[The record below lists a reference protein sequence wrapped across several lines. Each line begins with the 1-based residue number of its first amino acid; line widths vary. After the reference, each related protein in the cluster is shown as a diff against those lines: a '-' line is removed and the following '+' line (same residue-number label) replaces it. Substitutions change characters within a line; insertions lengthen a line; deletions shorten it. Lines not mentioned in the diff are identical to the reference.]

1 MNRVLAWW
9 VAGAAVVA
17 GLVGVLAVRTGVDLL
32 PVVGALVA
40 AAVVVTCAGL
50 AMRHFAALVLV
61 LLLVRPELD
70 AVGRSTTTAVG
81 VIFLGAAAWWLFSRW
96 RQDRLVTPS
105 PATWALIVFVAAAS
119 LSTLASHL
127 PAVSAAA
134 TARLAAGV
142 LMFVIIEQLVG
153 SGLLPTKAVHAAV
166 AGSALLVCAHVGF
179 QVVTGS
185 APVDDSTG
193 LARVTGPFVHASVL
207 GKYAAVVS
215 VLMAARALWS
225 RTGDRWLWGIGSLA
239 VGGVVLL
246 TYTRAAWIA
255 LALGLVVLG
264 YRRDHRWLPVIVV
277 SGVVGIL
284 AVPSLSDRIT
294 NVWDPGP
301 APPGAPTNSLA
312 WRVGYWQDLLPLGRI
327 NPVSGIG
334 LDVVPT
340 LRSEGLLPH
349 NVWVQT
355 WVELG
360 LVGVLALVCVL
371 VATTLTLRRAGRA
384 LPARSGEQRASLEAA
399 VAVAVGICIVTV
411 SENLLDETTTLWYAA
426 AVMAAGWIANPSAR
440 RPEGDVRPWWINR
453 SGWRVRRSRSASM
466 PPSRR

>member
-1 MNRVLAWW
+1 MNREMAWG
-9 VAGAAVVA
+9 AGGAAALA

-32 PVVGALVA
+32 PVVVAL
-40 AAVVVTCAGL
+40 AAVAVVITCAGL
-50 AMRHFAALVLV
+50 ALRHFAALVL
-61 LLLVRPELD
+61 LLLLIRPELD
-70 AVGRSTTTAVG
+70 AVGHSTSSAVG
-81 VIFLGAAAWWLFSRW
+81 LIFLGASAWWLFSQY

-105 PATWALIVFVAAAS
+105 SATWALIVFVAAAV

-127 PAVSAAA
+127 PLVSAAA
-134 TARLAAGV
+134 TARLATGV
-142 LMFVIIEQLVG
+142 LMFVVVEQLVR

-179 QVVTGS
+179 QVVTGT

-193 LARVTGPFVHASVL
+193 LARVSGPFVHASVL
-207 GKYAAVVS
+207 GKYAAIVA
-215 VLMAARALWS
+215 VLMAARAVWT
-225 RTGDRWLWGIGSLA
+225 RTGDRWLWGLGSLA

-255 LALGLVVLG
+255 LALGVVVLS
-264 YRRDHRWLPVIVV
+264 YRRDHRWLPGIVGV
-277 SGVVGIL
+277 GVVGIL
-284 AVPSLSDRIT
+284 SIPSLSDRIT
-294 NVWDPGP
+294 NVWDPAP
-301 APPGAPTNSLA
+301 APTGAPTNSLV

-327 NPVSGIG
+327 NPLSGIG
-334 LDVVPT
+334 LDVVPS

-371 VATTLTLRRAGRA
+371 LMTTLTLRRAGRA
-384 LPARSGEQRASLEAA
+384 LPERSGEQRASLEASI
-399 VAVAVGICIVTV
+399 AVAVGICAVTV

-426 AVMAAGWIANPSAR
+426 AVMAAGWAASPSAST
-440 RPEGDVRPWWINR
+440 PEGDVRPWWINR
-453 SGWRVRRSRSASM
+453 SGWRVRRSRSAST